1 MAWILGIFVGLLVG
15 FIAGG
20 LVASNPPRKKGNE
33 RSPYGFGAGSDNDD
47 YDTHVDND

>member
-33 RSPYGFGAGSDNDD
+33 RSTYGFGAGSDNDD